1 MAQRQYQLIAERIK
15 RELTEARYIPGTRLP
30 TERDYAERFEV
41 SRTVVREA
49 FIMLEIEGHVEV
61 RKGSGTYLLDAGQQ
75 DDPSTPTMSVVSQ
88 EDIGP
93 FELLHARQVIESAIA
108 ASAARLVTRHDIQA
122 LQELLER
129 ERLSLAAEHQTTA
142 KAEESDAA
150 DRGFHLLIARASQNT
165 LLHDTTAQLW
175 DQRHRSPMWQRLH
188 ERIKDFSYRRD
199 WLEDHDVILARL
211 KKRDADGAHQA
222 MWNHLEHVKQTLFAL
237 SDTDD
242 PNFDGYLFV
251 TPEGSATA
259 RS

>member
-15 RELTEARYIPGTRLP
+15 HELVARHYTPGTRLP

-49 FIMLEIEGHVEV
+49 FIMLEIEGFVEV
-61 RKGSGTYLLDAGQQ
+61 RKGSGTYLLDPAQRDGAAGTA
-75 DDPSTPTMSVVSQ
+75 PPTVSH

-122 LQELLER
+122 MQEVLER
-129 ERLSLAAEHQTTA
+129 ERHSLSAQRQPTA

-150 DRGFHLLIARASQNT
+150 DRAFHLLIARASQNT
-165 LLHDTTAQLW
+165 LLHDTVAQLW

-188 ERIKDFSYRRD
+188 DRIKDFSYRRD

-211 KKRDADGAHQA
+211 KKRDAEGAQQA
-222 MWNHLEHVKQTLFAL
+222 MWDHLEHVKQTLFAL

-251 TPEGSATA
+251 TPGSDTMA
-259 RS
+259 RP